1 MPKCSFATS
10 GHCKIICYSLLSSSR
25 LRSLA
30 CLIFFFSCL
39 LLHVT
44 TVLYW
49 LVISSHY
56 TWSLSLHFVLSKK
69 WLGSLHNP
77 TCISSVPCWNKRPS
91 SMETWLEEHMGHV
104 DVKVDAAWTRRAQG
118 AACTSSEAP
127 VEGLETLRPI
137 FHCWSSLKA
146 WLAFKGLH
154 IFVQLL
160 TISFMTWQL
169 TNLLTPS
176 SQLSWQKMMKNYV
189 MQWCMTAAFHC
200 RDRLQYLFH
209 TQIAHLR
216 LFFYRRNGLGA
227 CLVEVL
233 YNKQQHKLE
242 AVGDAKQL
250 PRIFQKF
257 FTNFTRTLH

>member
-1 MPKCSFATS
+1 MDTQGTGGWLYLLWGPHWGIGSFKAN
-10 GHCKIICYSLLSSSR
+10 ISLLEQPE
-25 LRSLA
+25 SLA
-30 CLIFFFSCL
+30 CFQRFA
-39 LLHVT
+39 
-44 TVLYW
+44 
-49 LVISSHY
+49 
-56 TWSLSLHFVLSKK
+56 HF
-69 WLGSLHNP
+69 
-77 TCISSVPCWNKRPS
+77 
-91 SMETWLEEHMGHV
+91 
-104 DVKVDAAWTRRAQG
+104 RA
-118 AACTSSEAP
+118 T
-127 VEGLETLRPI
+127 
-137 FHCWSSLKA
+137 
-146 WLAFKGLH
+146 
-154 IFVQLL
+154 L

-257 FTNFTRTLH
+257 FTNFTRNLH